1 MADDFGSH
9 LKHQRELRGISLD
22 EIASITKIHLR
33 YLKALESNSFDEL
46 PGEVFIKGF
55 IRSYGRAIGANLPEL
70 ISAYDDTVGK
80 ERLETRQQAEKDNNN
95 ENQKQVFAVNALV
108 GGFLILFILFAI
120 WYLLKNPPKEAP
132 KKTSSSQQTMRQSEA
147 KEKDSRA
154 QTPVGALEKEEQP
167 KSSDG
172 AELSKAESAKS
183 DSTESRKPVEAG
195 ESEKTEKPEEK
206 NPEAKSQ
213 DPVSQKPNPAQT
225 EDDSQKPVAE
235 KEKSAIIENQKA
247 QQVQGDS
254 GSSPASQEKEAKL
267 RLKIRVSENAWF
279 NMAVDGNAER
289 DFILP
294 AGEVKEFEATEEMVM
309 TIGNRRGTELKLN
322 GKELALP
329 TAPDNVV
336 RNFKVNLKLIE

>member
-33 YLKALESNSFDEL
+33 YLKALETNSFDEL

-80 ERLETRQQAEKDNNN
+80 ERLETRQQAEKENNS
-95 ENQKQVFAVNALV
+95 ENHKQVFLVNTIV
-108 GGFLILFILFAI
+108 GGFLVLFILFAV
-120 WYLLKNPPKEAP
+120 WYLFKNPPKEAP
-132 KKTSSSQQTMRQSEA
+132 KKTSSIQQTTRSSKSKDRPA
-147 KEKDSRA
+147 APPAGTLKKEKEPGSS
-154 QTPVGALEKEEQP
+154 EKTV
-167 KSSDG
+167 
-172 AELSKAESAKS
+172 SAKPGS
-183 DSTESRKPVEAG
+183 SESGSLQSKKPVEAG
-195 ESEKTEKPEEK
+195 EGEKTEKPAEVK
-206 NPEAKSQ
+206 PERGTS
-213 DPVSQKPNPAQT
+213 DSVSNKPKPAQT

-235 KEKSAIIENQKA
+235 KENSAIIENQKA

-254 GSSPASQEKEAKL
+254 GSSPAPQEKEAKL

-294 AGEVKEFEATEEMVM
+294 AGEVKEFEGNEEMVI

-322 GKELALP
+322 GKEVALP
-329 TAPDNVV
+329 TTPDNVV

>member
-70 ISAYDDTVGK
+70 IRAYDDTVGK
-80 ERLETRQQAEKDNNN
+80 ERLETRQLAEKENNS
-95 ENQKQVFAVNALV
+95 ENQKQVFVVNALV

-132 KKTSSSQQTMRQSEA
+132 KKTTQTQQTMRQSA
-147 KEKDSRA
+147 SKGKDRPE
-154 QTPVGALEKEEQP
+154 TPPVGVLEKEEKP
-167 KSSDG
+167 ETTNKAG
-172 AELSKAESAKS
+172 LSEAGSGQLGSPETKKAIES
-183 DSTESRKPVEAG
+183 G
-195 ESEKTEKPEEK
+195 ESENTEKSDKNKPAEGDPE
-206 NPEAKSQ
+206 
-213 DPVSQKPNPAQT
+213 PVSEKPKPARK
-225 EDDSQKPVAE
+225 EHDSQKPVAE
-235 KEKSAIIENQKA
+235 KENSAIIENQKA

-254 GSSPASQEKEAKL
+254 GSSPASQEKEARL

-279 NMAVDGNAER
+279 NVAVDGNTER

-294 AGEVKEFEATEEMVM
+294 AGEIKEFEANEEMVM

-329 TAPDNVV
+329 TTPDNVV